1 MAGAGF
7 GAHGGADSV
16 PSLRRLAPLGAFRA
30 HALSGFVVQICSSL
44 AVRGCDFASTRISA
58 DSVLEL
64 RRLVPLVGISLA
76 CAVDISTDD
85 FAFIRDRHS

>member
-7 GAHGGADSV
+7 GAHGG
-16 PSLRRLAPLGAFRA
+16 
-30 HALSGFVVQICSSL
+30 
-44 AVRGCDFASTRISA
+44 A

-76 CAVDISTDD
+76 CAVDISTDN
-85 FAFIRDRHS
+85 FAFIRDRHSYEGTRRE

>member
-44 AVRGCDFASTRISA
+44 AVRGCDFACTRISA
-58 DSVLEL
+58 DYVLEL
-64 RRLVPLVGISLA
+64 RRLAPLG
-76 CAVDISTDD
+76 
-85 FAFIRDRHS
+85 AFRAHALWIFQPMTLPS